1 MTTIQVESASP
12 FSVRILVNDETVV
25 WQPYNPNGGVPW
37 ASKDEAETWA
47 LETAQTNID
56 NGAWPPLS

>member
-1 MTTIQVESASP
+1 MTTIQVADVSP
-12 FSVRILVNDETVV
+12 FDVRISVNDTTVV

-37 ASKDEAETWA
+37 VSKDEAESWA

-56 NGAWPPLS
+56 SGMWPPLG

>member
-1 MTTIQVESASP
+1 MTTIQVADVSP
-12 FSVRILVNDETVV
+12 FDVRISVNDTTVV

-37 ASKDEAETWA
+37 TSKDEAESWA

-56 NGAWPPLS
+56 SGMWPPLG

>member
-1 MTTIQVESASP
+1 MTTIQVEAASP
-12 FSVRILVNDETVV
+12 FAVRILVNDETAV
-25 WQPYNPNGGVPW
+25 WQPYNPNGGEPW

-56 NGAWPPLS
+56 AGLWPPLG